1 MTKVKMTIHRG
12 LSELKT
18 LDDRIVKSITNIEP
32 SGIKQIGKKVNN
44 IYEEGSFISD
54 AKANLQSTTDLIKRK
69 NAIKSAI
76 VESNSKTTVKV
87 GKVSMTVAD
96 AITEKDN
103 VKFRKDLLDSL
114 KKKYN
119 KSIAELNVKNE
130 DVSQKA
136 DQVAGFTLN
145 NDGKNP
151 EKLSSQEAVSL
162 RKSYIDANEYALVD
176 PLGVEK
182 YFKEELEKIAI
193 FEMEVDAV
201 LSESNAITMIEV

>member
-145 NDGKNP
+145 NDGKTP

>member
-1 MTKVKMTIHRG
+1 MTKAKMTIHRG

-18 LDDRIVKSITNIEP
+18 LDDRIVKSIANIEP

-44 IYEEGSFISD
+44 IYEEASFISD

-87 GKVSMTVAD
+87 GEVSMTVAD

-145 NDGKNP
+145 NDGKTP
-151 EKLSSQEAVSL
+151 EKLSSQEAVAL
-162 RKSYIDANEYALVD
+162 RKSYIDANEYTLVD